1 MSQKRAEGTRNA
13 LLFLSNLGVIQA
25 MPTMFINLFLWPC
38 FFMPLQYFS
47 SQACFHQ
54 FISRDHRAG
63 LDIFTSTLHRPGL
76 FMATR
81 LGMGLAG
88 MSEMSQASTSRVR
101 KNV

>member
-54 FISRDHRAG
+54 FISRDHRARAGYLHVHTPQTWFIHGDTPRYG
-63 LDIFTSTLHRPGL
+63 L
-76 FMATR
+76 
-81 LGMGLAG
+81 
-88 MSEMSQASTSRVR
+88 SR
-101 KNV
+101 NV